1 MITHIVLFK
10 LKEFSA
16 SERAAIREEL
26 KAKLEALKEKT
37 GVVVQLDVAINELH
51 EEKNYDLMLF
61 SRFRSEEDL
70 ETYRIHPAH
79 QEVVVRVGEV
89 AASRAAIDF
98 TSEPASSF

>member
-10 LKEFSA
+10 LKEFSVT
-16 SERAAIREEL
+16 EKAAIREEL
-26 KAKLEALKEKT
+26 KEKLEALKEKI

-61 SRFRSEEDL
+61 SRFRTEEDL
-70 ETYRIHPAH
+70 ETYRVHPAH
-79 QEVVVRVGEV
+79 QEVVARVGEV

-98 TSEPASSF
+98 TSKSAPSF